1 MRLDPARRSEGCE
14 QRSRG
19 RFWRRHL
26 ANEKGMFLLLEVVVA
41 TFLLALA
48 VIPIFMGLTAV
59 LISMERSVG
68 TTVATS
74 ILQDRVEKVKA
85 VGYYG
90 VGVGLETI
98 GDTDADDYYD
108 TGLIVFQ
115 EILFLSNMTSGEEN
129 PLGKKVILEA
139 YRKPFVEG
147 ADHRPAPGSNFL
159 AKWEFILYA
168 DGI

>member
-1 MRLDPARRSEGCE
+1 
-14 QRSRG
+14 
-19 RFWRRHL
+19 
-26 ANEKGMFLLLEVVVA
+26 MFLLLEVVVA

-68 TTVATS
+68 TTVATN
-74 ILQDRVEKVKA
+74 ILQDRAEKIKA

-98 GDTDADDYYD
+98 GDTAIDDYYD
-108 TGLIVFQ
+108 TGLVVFQ
-115 EILFLSNMTSGEEN
+115 EILFMSSMTSGGESTN
-129 PLGKKVILEA
+129 PLGKKVMLVA

-147 ADHRPAPGSNFL
+147 ADHRPAPGGTLL